1 MSTFRPYLVLVQ
13 PPAVEC
19 NVVPIRR
26 SPTHGTMARARAD
39 GTYARETSWRDLVRR
54 LTKSLARR

>member
-13 PPAVEC
+13 PPAAEC
-19 NVVPIRR
+19 NVVPIRS
-26 SPTHGTMARARAD
+26 SPLDAAKTPARAD

-54 LTKSLARR
+54 LTKNLARR